1 MSNEEYLEQ
10 ENKKKQSNQNYNI
23 KNKQTK
29 GTAIFF
35 LIIAILSGLGGYKV
49 IVYNNQSI
57 EADKIAYQ
65 ERQKEKAD
73 EINKKI
79 ATMDDKEKAIF
90 DNLYEK
96 KWDNTAEETTK
107 KEEAYNKTLAQI
119 EEEKTALQKKYDDQ
133 AKYEEWIA
141 WQESEKRK
149 LKKRKPKKKNYLM
162 TISRIIK
169 KNNLNKTN
177 SKTLRRKN
185 KHSNLS
191 LKLMR
196 FF

>member
-1 MSNEEYLEQ
+1 M
-10 ENKKKQSNQNYNI
+10 
-23 KNKQTK
+23 
-29 GTAIFF
+29 
-35 LIIAILSGLGGYKV
+35 